1 MLPKFTRTIEDIK
14 VMDEDGVESAWDFE
28 TIGDAQDYLLERLHC
43 AGKIYVTYKDT
54 YTRTVQYKNK
64 ESVPPEFYK
73 AIREAIDIG
82 CKGRT
87 FYEGYF
93 SNPDNLSR
101 VDQMLKILYEAI
113 GEET

>member
-1 MLPKFTRTIEDIK
+1 MLPKFNRTIKDIK
-14 VMDEDGVESAWDFE
+14 VINDEGIESTWKFE

-43 AGKIYVTYKDT
+43 AGKIYVTYEDT
-54 YTRTVQYKNK
+54 YTRTVQYKNPN
-64 ESVPPEFYK
+64 SVPLELHK
-73 AIREAIDIG
+73 AMKEAIDIG